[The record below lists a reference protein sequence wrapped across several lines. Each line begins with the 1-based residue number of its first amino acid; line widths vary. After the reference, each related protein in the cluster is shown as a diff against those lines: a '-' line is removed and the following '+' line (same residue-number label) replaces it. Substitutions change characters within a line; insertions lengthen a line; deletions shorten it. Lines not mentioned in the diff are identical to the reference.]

1 MQHQEHEF
9 DLGRNELLELGDAN
23 LVEFIRH
30 TARASSGG
38 TVVEKDGLLLVAGGH
53 ANPGPYRNLAIRT
66 TVELPAAEAMSR
78 AAEFFAARS
87 RGHIFWVR
95 DHADHELDLIA
106 RDRGFTA
113 LEPDGLAQLYQG
125 QCPAPAEPQ
134 PGVELVWADDDER
147 RRDFLQV
154 NAEAWGM
161 GDAPVELTRSVL
173 FEPSSLDAP
182 NVAAAIAYIDGAP
195 AGTCMAI
202 VHPDF
207 VVGGYW
213 GATAQWARRRGLHD
227 LTTRAIFNAGFKL
240 GARLA
245 FCQSSPLA
253 AKNLERMGFEQL
265 TRYRRYRVPFSREP
279 IAGS

>member
-1 MQHQEHEF
+1 MHQGQRELES
-9 DLGRNELLELGDAN
+9 LSREELLALGDAN
-23 LVEFIRH
+23 LAEFIRH

-38 TVVEKDGLLLVAGGH
+38 AMVEEDGLLLVAGSH
-53 ANPGPYRNLAIRT
+53 AAPGPYRNLAIRT
-66 TVELPAAEAMSR
+66 GNELSAEEAMRR
-78 AAEFFAARS
+78 AEEFFRKRT

-95 DHADHELDLIA
+95 VHADADLDTLA
-106 RDRGFTA
+106 RARA
-113 LEPDGLAQLYQG
+113 LALLEPEGLAQLAQAG
-125 QCPAPAEPQ
+125 CPAPVDPH
-134 PGVELVWADDDER
+134 PGVELIWANDDR
-147 RRDFLQV
+147 TRRDFLEV
-154 NAEAWGM
+154 NAAAWGM
-161 GDAPVELTRSVL
+161 GDAPIELTRSVL

-202 VHPDF
+202 VYPDH

-227 LTTRAIFNAGFKL
+227 LTTRAIFKAGFKL

-253 AKNLERMGFEQL
+253 ANNLERMGFQQI
-265 TRYRRYRVPFSREP
+265 TRYRRYRVPF
-279 IAGS
+279 AA